1 MKQKR
6 MIHNRTKENELIKRK
21 NATEHKQSN
30 RCVNYLATSA
40 RKEKRSFTFSQR
52 NIMKGEAK
60 GQRRHQPENR
70 LNECGKAFIENE
82 LLQKRK
88 ERQETRREY
97 SQKRLK

>member
-1 MKQKR
+1 MSQLSSNKR
-6 MIHNRTKENELIKRK
+6 RE
-21 NATEHKQSN
+21 
-30 RCVNYLATSA
+30 
-40 RKEKRSFTFSQR
+40 RKEIIHIQLA
-52 NIMKGEAK
+52 NIMKGEEK